1 MCGCRYLKHTW
12 RSENSLILC
21 LHSVGHGDLLGS
33 PALGAEP
40 SITAVFTRASG
51 TSGESLVP
59 LGDYFASAFFPRS
72 SPPGLLYNVSISRCR
87 GVSSELFLA
96 WRSSAKN
103 KSDASFLGWLPQSF
117 TYACIVTGLPEV
129 ETLTLIC
136 IGNSSFRQLVN

>member
-1 MCGCRYLKHTW
+1 M
-12 RSENSLILC
+12 
-21 LHSVGHGDLLGS
+21 
-33 PALGAEP
+33 
-40 SITAVFTRASG
+40 
-51 TSGESLVP
+51 P
-59 LGDYFASAFFPRS
+59 LGDYFASAFFPCS
-72 SPPGLLYNVSISRCR
+72 SPGMLYDVSISRCR